1 MKRKIEDI
9 KYVKYLLQYLNVGDL
24 KQICRD
30 FDVKGFSSKK
40 KSELIDFII
49 DSLAEEE
56 LIEFLQQKELEI
68 ISNGIEL
75 ALKKIR
81 GEDRENL
88 TEIKIVNPEEHEIEL
103 LFKGFNWENKS
114 FLSITSNNISDPE
127 RDCDCRIGSNLGF
140 CSHFWIGFIY
150 SLKQGWFKLR
160 DWALTLLPEDFE
172 NKIKNIELSVEDKG
186 EAGEGKSDLTGLIDN
201 TASGAVLMKFID
213 SPISVYESEITK
225 VVERESEFQGNVT
238 RYFLVYLKDSK
249 IGKRLKKKSDY
260 REEETEITDNLI
272 VRVSEKLQ
280 SENSFVEGERINFNG
295 KFVKDNFWG
304 FMVKN
309 VRKIAK
315 L

>member
-1 MKRKIEDI
+1 MDREIDNRN
-9 KYVKYLLQYLNVGDL
+9 YLNFLLQSLNVDEL

-30 FDVKGFSSKK
+30 YEIKGFSKLKK
-40 KSELIDFII
+40 IELIDFIL

-56 LIEFLQQKELEI
+56 YAEFLQQKELEI
-68 ISNGIEL
+68 ISKSIDL

-81 GEDRENL
+81 GEDRES
-88 TEIKIVNPEEHEIEL
+88 ISGIRVVNPEEHEIEL
-103 LFKGFNWENKS
+103 LFKGFNWENTS
-114 FLSITSNNISDPE
+114 FLSITSENIIDPE
-127 RDCDCRIGSNLGF
+127 RDCDCRIGSNSGF
-140 CSHFWIGFIY
+140 CSHFWVGFIY
-150 SLKQGWFKLR
+150 SLKQDWFKLS
-160 DWALTLLPEDFE
+160 DWTLTVLPEDFE
-172 NKIKNIELSVEDKG
+172 NKIRNVELTKEETGDSG
-186 EAGEGKSDLTGLIDN
+186 EKETVLTGLIDN
-201 TASGAVLMKFID
+201 TASSAIIMRFID

-260 REEETEITDNLI
+260 REEETEITDNLL

-295 KFVKDNFWG
+295 KLVKDNFWG

-309 VRKIAK
+309 VRKIVK
-315 L
+315 F

>member
-1 MKRKIEDI
+1 MDREIDNRN
-9 KYVKYLLQYLNVGDL
+9 YLNFLLQSLNVDEL

-30 FDVKGFSSKK
+30 YEIKGFSKLKK
-40 KSELIDFII
+40 IELIDFIL

-56 LIEFLQQKELEI
+56 YAEFLQQKELEI
-68 ISNGIEL
+68 ISKSIDL

-81 GEDRENL
+81 GEDRES
-88 TEIKIVNPEEHEIEL
+88 ISGIRVVNPEEHEIEL
-103 LFKGFNWENKS
+103 LFKGFNWENTS
-114 FLSITSNNISDPE
+114 FLSITSENIIDPE
-127 RDCDCRIGSNLGF
+127 RDCDCRIGSNSGF
-140 CSHFWIGFIY
+140 CSHFWVGFIY
-150 SLKQGWFKLR
+150 SLKQDWFKLK
-160 DWALTLLPEDFE
+160 DWKLTVLPEDLE
-172 NKIKNIELSVEDKG
+172 SRIKNIELVEEDKG
-186 EAGEGKSDLTGLIDN
+186 EPSEKKSTLTSLIDS
-201 TASGAVLMKFID
+201 TASGTVLMKFID

-260 REEETEITDNLI
+260 REEETEITDNLL

-295 KFVKDNFWG
+295 KLVKDNFWG

-309 VRKIAK
+309 VRKIVK